1 MREILAKLQILELHI
16 RIALLIYLFAMCCVK
31 FYASEEMKS
40 SLQKLHQT
48 KKPVKPQNPEHTTHY
63 LLKLLYINKRGA
75 NVSEE
80 NRFWFHGHKTIVTH
94 NQD

>member
-16 RIALLIYLFAMCCVK
+16 RLALLIYLFAMCCVK

-48 KKPVKPQNPEHTTHY
+48 KN
-63 LLKLLYINKRGA
+63 LWN
-75 NVSEE
+75 
-80 NRFWFHGHKTIVTH
+80 HKTQNT
-94 NQD
+94 QPTTC